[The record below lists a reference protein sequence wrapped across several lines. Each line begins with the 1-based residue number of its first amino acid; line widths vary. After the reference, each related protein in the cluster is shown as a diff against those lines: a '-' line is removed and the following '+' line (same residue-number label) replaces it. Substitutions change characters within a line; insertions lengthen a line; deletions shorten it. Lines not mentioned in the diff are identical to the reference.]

1 MLEEALRADKGVM
14 KGLLLNFSPVKRW
27 APPDVYPLMSFPGS
41 LGDFAVIIT
50 PTVNTEK
57 AGFTAGRSAVAMF
70 ALQGDASLL
79 RLCLGLK
86 HGVRKSTSADLQV
99 DERDGHSIASAVR
112 QQLTASAGN
121 QRLHPP
127 HLPLLF
133 SLRDDI
139 RDTGQQQQVEE
150 EEEFLSS
157 LETTVL
163 SFFLSVIIV
172 MTVFGNLLVM
182 VALCKDRH
190 LR

>member
-1 MLEEALRADKGVM
+1 
-14 KGLLLNFSPVKRW
+14 
-27 APPDVYPLMSFPGS
+27 
-41 LGDFAVIIT
+41 
-50 PTVNTEK
+50 
-57 AGFTAGRSAVAMF
+57 MF
-70 ALQGDASLL
+70 ALQDDASLL

-86 HGVRKSTSADLQV
+86 HGVRKSTSADLQA
-99 DERDGHSIASAVR
+99 DDRDGHSVASTVR
-112 QQLTASAGN
+112 QRLTASAEN
-121 QRLHPP
+121 QRLQPAD
-127 HLPLLF
+127 LPLLS

-139 RDTGQQQQVEE
+139 RDTGQQHQEE
-150 EEEFLSS
+150 KEEFLSS

>member
-1 MLEEALRADKGVM
+1 
-14 KGLLLNFSPVKRW
+14 
-27 APPDVYPLMSFPGS
+27 
-41 LGDFAVIIT
+41 
-50 PTVNTEK
+50 
-57 AGFTAGRSAVAMF
+57 MF
-70 ALQGDASLL
+70 ALQDDGHLL
-79 RLCLGLK
+79 RLCLGPK
-86 HGVRKSTSADLQV
+86 HGVRKSTSADLQA
-99 DERDGHSIASAVR
+99 DDRDGHSVASTVR
-112 QQLTASAGN
+112 QQLTESAEN
-121 QRLHPP
+121 QRLQPAD
-127 HLPLLF
+127 LPLLS

-139 RDTGQQQQVEE
+139 RDTGQQHQE

>member
-1 MLEEALRADKGVM
+1 MTVM
-14 KGLLLNFSPVKRW
+14 ATASP
-27 APPDVYPLMSFPGS
+27 
-41 LGDFAVIIT
+41 
-50 PTVNTEK
+50 
-57 AGFTAGRSAVAMF
+57 
-70 ALQGDASLL
+70 
-79 RLCLGLK
+79 
-86 HGVRKSTSADLQV
+86 
-99 DERDGHSIASAVR
+99 
-112 QQLTASAGN
+112 QQYVSKLTAPAEN
-121 QRLHPP
+121 QRLPP
-127 HLPLLF
+127 ADLPLLS

-139 RDTGQQQQVEE
+139 RDTGQQHQGE